1 MVLALVLGLL
11 LNADSLYVKAHAQ
24 DAGWQRRLAVAVMGP
39 VRTIARTTRL
49 DRPRMVFERTVRHI
63 PDRTAPRGA
72 TSATTSTTIAPPV
85 VRLRVPTPAE
95 PLRLWV
101 GGDSMAQVF
110 GQSVVAKAVAR
121 RDIAAT
127 LDYRISTGLTR
138 PDFFDW
144 PSHLQD
150 RVLPT
155 KPEVIVIMFGANDAQ
170 SMDVDGKAEPVR
182 SPVWQGEYRRRVA
195 AVMDQLGGD
204 GRLVVWVGQPIMRDS
219 GFSER
224 EKILDA
230 IFADEAGRRP
240 WIRFVD
246 TRPVLSSDGT
256 SYNAYLSGGD
266 GAPVLMRQGDG
277 IHLTRAGGDRV
288 ANAVLDV
295 VTAEIAKAAGPG
307 GLPPAAVPGQPPS
320 GGPVTPAPAAPA
332 PTAPAPSTTPP
343 PSSPPAGPATTKAT
357 KPAKPW
363 FAVGA
368 PMVTPSA

>member
-49 DRPRMVFERTVRHI
+49 DRPRVVFERKVRHI
-63 PDRTAPRGA
+63 ADRPAARGA

-85 VRLRVPTPAE
+85 VRLRVPTTAE

-121 RDIAAT
+121 GDIAAT

-150 RVLPT
+150 SVLPT

-170 SMDVDGKAEPVR
+170 SMDVNGKAEPVR
-182 SPVWQGEYRRRVA
+182 SPAWQGEYRRRVA

-219 GFSER
+219 EFSER

-246 TRPVLSSDGT
+246 TRPILSTDGT

-288 ANAVLDV
+288 ANAVLGV
-295 VTAEIAKAAGPG
+295 VAAEIAKAAGPG
-307 GLPPAAVPGQPPS
+307 GLPPAAVPGQPATGAPLTS
-320 GGPVTPAPAAPA
+320 APAAPA
-332 PTAPAPSTTPP
+332 PRDSVPATTAPP
-343 PSSPPAGPATTKAT
+343 PSSPPAGPATTKAESD
-357 KPAKPW
+357 KPW
-363 FAVGA
+363 FALSA
-368 PMVTPSA
+368 PW